1 MPKPI
6 KTYKAGNL
14 EGNIWINEKDL
25 DNGIVEFKTVSLRK
39 TWRDN
44 NNVLREQRMSL
55 RKTDVEKMLGILR
68 KLQEDLLLDQ

>member
-6 KTYKAGNL
+6 KTYKSGNL
-14 EGNIWINEKDL
+14 EGNIWLNEKDL
-25 DNGIVEFKTVSLRK
+25 DNGLVEFKTVSLRK

-55 RKTDVEKMLGILR
+55 RKTDVEKLIVILR
-68 KLQEDLLLDQ
+68 KLQEDLLLD